1 MTVRDTTHVGSA
13 AFVDP
18 QDSPSR
24 PPDRPDDVPRQ
35 GLPGRILAAGRNA
48 WRQLTSMR
56 TALILL
62 FLLALASLPGALLPQ
77 WSLNT
82 AKTAQYITD
91 HPTLGPWL
99 DRFGFFEVF
108 ASPWYAAIYLLLFL
122 SLIGCLLPRTIEF
135 IGQLR
140 MPPVATPRNLGR
152 LPHHHSAEV
161 SGTPEQVA
169 DRITAGLRGWRIV
182 RRTEDAGSR
191 SSRSGAGAPAVA
203 SEAARAPVVPPGAP
217 TSAPTPPAPTPTA
230 DAPLAAAPPASARP
244 APSLLAAASF
254 ASAPPEPS
262 LLAAAP
268 PATTVTAVTISAEK
282 GYLREVGNLIFHL
295 SLLGLL
301 VAIAVGKM
309 VGYEGSVI
317 VNVGSQ
323 FCSTSPAS
331 YDNFRPGLLV
341 DGTDLSPFCVD
352 VQNFT
357 ASYTDAGQAS
367 GFVAGVRS
375 QSGPD
380 AGTDRWQSNQLQVN
394 DPLRMDGE
402 RLYLLGHGF
411 TPHFRITYPDGT
423 VREYSQPFAPAANDP
438 NFTSEGA
445 VKVLDPPGATGD
457 QIRKEQLAI
466 VGIFAPTAVTHG
478 GIMTS
483 SFPAP
488 DNPGVAVDVYRG
500 DLGMEGGRSQSVFS
514 IDTKQVDN
522 GLLTKQARANLMVGE
537 SVKLD
542 DGTSVTFTGFNEW
555 VSLQTSFDPAQVWAL
570 VFAVTMLIGLMV
582 SLICKRR
589 RVWFRL
595 RPLDGSAV
603 SSGVPPGDRAG
614 ARTGRGDR
622 TVVEVGGL
630 ARTDQAGYGEEFETL
645 ARLPERNDVPPTR

>member
-1 MTVRDTTHVGSA
+1 MTVRDTTHVGSEA
-13 AFVDP
+13 LLDA
-18 QDSPSR
+18 QDSP
-24 PPDRPDDVPRQ
+24 PPPPVADGHFHRQ
-35 GLPGRILAAGRNA
+35 GPVGRLFAAGRNA

-77 WSLNT
+77 WSLNS

-91 HPTLGPWL
+91 HPTIGPWL
-99 DRFGFFEVF
+99 DRLGFFEVF

-135 IGQLR
+135 VGQLR
-140 MPPVATPRNLGR
+140 MDPVATPRNLGR
-152 LPHHHSAEV
+152 LPHHHTVEV
-161 SGTPEQVA
+161 AGSPEQVA
-169 DRITAGLRGWRIV
+169 DRITAGLRGWRIA
-182 RRTEDAGSR
+182 RRREDAGR
-191 SSRSGAGAPAVA
+191 SEHAGGADARRPAV
-203 SEAARAPVVPPGAP
+203 
-217 TSAPTPPAPTPTA
+217 
-230 DAPLAAAPPASARP
+230 L
-244 APSLLAAASF
+244 
-254 ASAPPEPS
+254 
-262 LLAAAP
+262 
-268 PATTVTAVTISAEK
+268 TISAEK
-282 GYLREVGNLIFHL
+282 GYLREVGNLVFHL

-341 DGTDLSPFCVD
+341 DGTDMSPFCVD
-352 VQNFT
+352 VRSFK

-367 GFVAGVRS
+367 GFVTDVRS
-375 QSGPD
+375 QSGAA
-380 AGTDRWQSNQLQVN
+380 AGSDRWQSNELQVN
-394 DPLRMDGE
+394 DPLRMEGE

-423 VREYSQPFAPAANDP
+423 VRDYSQPFAPAANDP

-457 QIRKEQLAI
+457 EIRKQQLAI
-466 VGIFAPTAVTHG
+466 IGIFAPTAVLHG

-488 DNPGVAVDVYRG
+488 DKPGVAVDVYRG

-514 IDTKQVDN
+514 IDTGQVDK
-522 GLLTKQARANLMVGE
+522 GLLTRQARANLMVGE
-537 SVKLD
+537 SVELN
-542 DGTSVTFTGFNEW
+542 DGTTITFTGFNEW

-570 VFAVTMLIGLMV
+570 GFAVTLLGGLMV
-582 SLICKRR
+582 SLIRKRR

-595 RPLDGSAV
+595 RAV
-603 SSGVPPGDRAG
+603 GPDTVGPGAVGPGVVGPGVVGPGVVGHGVVGSGVVRQAAVGSGTPPARASGAGPDDRN
-614 ARTGRGDR
+614 R

-645 ARLPERNDVPPTR
+645 ARLPEDNGAPAVR

>member
-1 MTVRDTTHVGSA
+1 MTVRDITHAGSGPLDAPDATPRVAGSA
-13 AFVDP
+13 G
-18 QDSPSR
+18 
-24 PPDRPDDVPRQ
+24 DVPRQ
-35 GLPGRILAAGRNA
+35 GGPRRLLAAGRNA

-77 WSLNT
+77 WSLNSS
-82 AKTAQYITD
+82 KTAQYIAD
-91 HPTLGPWL
+91 HPTIGPWL

-135 IGQLR
+135 VGQLR
-140 MPPVATPRNLGR
+140 MAPVATPRNLGR
-152 LPHHHSAEV
+152 LPHHHRVEV
-161 SGTPEQVA
+161 AGSPEQVA
-169 DRITAGLRGWRIV
+169 DRITAGLRRWRIV
-182 RRTEDAGSR
+182 RRTED
-191 SSRSGAGAPAVA
+191 PA
-203 SEAARAPVVPPGAP
+203 PPGR
-217 TSAPTPPAPTPTA
+217 
-230 DAPLAAAPPASARP
+230 LRQ
-244 APSLLAAASF
+244 
-254 ASAPPEPS
+254 EPS
-262 LLAAAP
+262 ATRVQSTPAAVVA
-268 PATTVTAVTISAEK
+268 ISAEK
-282 GYLREVGNLIFHL
+282 GYVREIGNLVFHL

-309 VGYEGSVI
+309 VGYEGSII

-341 DGTDLSPFCVD
+341 DGTEMSPFCVD
-352 VQNFT
+352 VQSFK
-357 ASYTDAGQAS
+357 ASYTEAGQAS
-367 GFVAGVRS
+367 GFVTGVRS

-380 AGTDRWQSNQLQVN
+380 AGTDRWQTGELQVN
-394 DPLRMDGE
+394 DPLRMEGE

-411 TPHFRITYPDGT
+411 TPQFRITYPDGT
-423 VREYSQPFAPAANDP
+423 TRDYSQPFAPAANDP

-445 VKVLDPPGATGD
+445 IKVLDPPGATGD
-457 QIRKEQLAI
+457 EIRKQQLAI
-466 VGIFAPTAVTHG
+466 VGIFAPTAVLDG
-478 GIMTS
+478 KIMRS
-483 SFPAP
+483 NFPSP

-500 DLGMEGGRSQSVFS
+500 DLGMEGGRAQSVFS
-514 IDTKQVDN
+514 IDTAQVDN

-537 SVKLD
+537 SVTLD
-542 DGTSVTFTGFNEW
+542 DGTRITFTGFNEW

-582 SLICKRR
+582 SLVCKRR

-595 RPLDGSAV
+595 RPVDS
-603 SSGVPPGDRAG
+603 PAG
-614 ARTGRGDR
+614 AFAGSLSGAPGPRTGAANR

-645 ARLPERNDVPPTR
+645 ARLPEQSGMAVTR

>member
-1 MTVRDTTHVGSA
+1 M
-13 AFVDP
+13 
-18 QDSPSR
+18 
-24 PPDRPDDVPRQ
+24 
-35 GLPGRILAAGRNA
+35 
-48 WRQLTSMR
+48 
-56 TALILL
+56 
-62 FLLALASLPGALLPQ
+62 
-77 WSLNT
+77 
-82 AKTAQYITD
+82 
-91 HPTLGPWL
+91 
-99 DRFGFFEVF
+99 
-108 ASPWYAAIYLLLFL
+108 
-122 SLIGCLLPRTIEF
+122 
-135 IGQLR
+135 
-140 MPPVATPRNLGR
+140 
-152 LPHHHSAEV
+152 
-161 SGTPEQVA
+161 
-169 DRITAGLRGWRIV
+169 
-182 RRTEDAGSR
+182 
-191 SSRSGAGAPAVA
+191 
-203 SEAARAPVVPPGAP
+203 
-217 TSAPTPPAPTPTA
+217 
-230 DAPLAAAPPASARP
+230 
-244 APSLLAAASF
+244 
-254 ASAPPEPS
+254 
-262 LLAAAP
+262 
-268 PATTVTAVTISAEK
+268 TISAEK

-352 VQNFT
+352 VQRFT

-380 AGTDRWQSNQLQVN
+380 AGTDRWQSGELQVN
-394 DPLRMDGE
+394 EPLRMDGE

-411 TPHFRITYPDGT
+411 TPHFKITYPDGT
-423 VREYSQPFAPAANDP
+423 VRDYSQPFAPAANDP

-457 QIRKEQLAI
+457 QVRKQQMAI
-466 VGIFAPTAVTHG
+466 IGIFAPTAIIHG

-514 IDTKQVDN
+514 IDTTQVDN

-537 SVKLD
+537 SVELD
-542 DGTSVTFTGFNEW
+542 DGTTVTFTGFNEW

-570 VFAVTMLIGLMV
+570 LFAVTLLIGLMV

-595 RPLDGSAV
+595 RPLDGSAIV
-603 SSGVPPGDRAG
+603 SGAPPG
-614 ARTGRGDR
+614 ARSDRGDR

-645 ARLPERNDVPPTR
+645 ARLPERDDPPATR